1 MLDTCILNRKPPPL
15 IDLVSIKTQAKRK
28 ISPAGVALSMVPILG
43 TSSQIAISTSVK
55 ESNMANEKC
64 KIAKIK
70 GRKHRTF
77 QHLRFKCISLSN
89 RVAAVRLPIS
99 KERVHLVRM
108 HQARTRYIIL
118 HYKMVS
124 FLRCQIMFMS
134 NSETQWSGP
143 TPALPPSLTHW
154 RYGTA
159 GLSGKN
165 KNPLTTH
172 FEQLNIHHVWMF
184 HFISC

>member
-43 TSSQIAISTSVK
+43 TSSQIAISASVK
-55 ESNMANEKC
+55 ESNMANEKY

-77 QHLRFKCISLSN
+77 QHLRFKFISLSN

-134 NSETQWSGP
+134 NHVRI
-143 TPALPPSLTHW
+143 LK
-154 RYGTA
+154 
-159 GLSGKN
+159 LSGVDPHRLCR
-165 KNPLTTH
+165 PLSHIEDMGLLAAAGITKA
-172 FEQLNIHHVWMF
+172 L
-184 HFISC
+184 